1 MIFFPSCFCSPHLV
15 YQQNLG
21 TQPFSNPEVLLAFF
35 PRLLSQRTGARPSE
49 DTFVLHLEQCK
60 WFFAAVWCAFLF
72 LGASS
77 WVIWEKTSPQAMVDD
92 TPFHPLVNHFPH
104 EHGQNREVTWQH
116 PPFLSH
122 PCYEFS
128 KSHDIPVMFPYF
140 LVNFPP

>member
-1 MIFFPSCFCSPHLV
+1 MIFFSSCFCSPHLV

-77 WVIWEKTSPQAMVDD
+77 WVIWEK
-92 TPFHPLVNHFPH
+92 HPLKPWWMIPHSIHWLIIFPMNMART
-104 EHGQNREVTWQH
+104 GR
-116 PPFLSH
+116 
-122 PCYEFS
+122 
-128 KSHDIPVMFPYF
+128 
-140 LVNFPP
+140 